1 MITLH
6 QNVYQ
11 SCQSNISVI
20 PYLEKHMGFTARL
33 YEEDICIYRQ
43 LLHNAAKNACFKEQA
58 FFWICRNDGS
68 YCAAEQDVF
77 IQETT
82 ANQNC
87 QFVSSYTTDKVHA
100 FIVEV
105 TGIAGSDVMGNVYKL
120 NMEAYAN
127 DVRRFSQPALKAQDM
142 PNQVYPVACHAFPVS
157 PAYLNT
163 ILAYQKECRRQLA
176 KAG

>member
-11 SCQSNISVI
+11 SCQINISVI

-33 YEEDICIYRQ
+33 YEEDINICRKM
-43 LLHNAAKNACFKEQA
+43 LRNAAKNACFKEQT

-87 QFVSSYTTDKVHA
+87 QSVTSCTTDKVHA
-100 FIVEV
+100 FIIEV
-105 TGIAGSDVMGNVYKL
+105 TGMAGSDVMGNVYKL
-120 NMEAYAN
+120 NVEAYAN

-142 PNQVYPVACHAFPVS
+142 PTQAYSVACHAFPVD

-163 ILAYQKECRRQLA
+163 ILAYQKECRMMLA